1 MLTDLI
7 RETYLH
13 NQQEEALHHVEAVA
27 EIAVALAN
35 AYGMD
40 AEKVKTAALLHDIS
54 AIRTPQEMYSTAK
67 KRGLRIDPA
76 EEKYHALLHQRIS
89 KIIAQEDFGITDVQ
103 ILNAIE
109 CHTTLK
115 TNACVFDKIIF
126 IADKISRNPQDVPQ
140 YEDLLQIG
148 SEQKLNEACYL
159 FIKHQFDNGLLVF
172 AHQWLTDAYEELR
185 KK

>member
-1 MLTDLI
+1 
-7 RETYLH
+7 
-13 NQQEEALHHVEAVA
+13 
-27 EIAVALAN
+27 
-35 AYGMD
+35 MD

-67 KRGLRIDPA
+67 KRGLPIDPA

-140 YEDLLQIG
+140 YEDLLQSG

-172 AHQWLTDAYEELR
+172 AHQWLTDAYEDLR
-185 KK
+185 KN